1 MQEQEMKTV
10 HIIVSGKVQGV
21 FFRDYTLRQA
31 QQLGVSGWV
40 RNLPNG
46 SVEAMIKG
54 RKGKINTM
62 IEWFHNG
69 SPLSQVTEVRADE
82 VLPIEKLRSFEI
94 RY

>member
-1 MQEQEMKTV
+1 MKTV

-21 FFRDYTLRQA
+21 FFRDYTRRQA
-31 QQLGVSGWV
+31 QLLGVSGWV

-54 RKGKINTM
+54 KKSKVNNM
-62 IEWFHNG
+62 IEWFHTG
-69 SPLSQVTEVRADE
+69 SPLSRVTEVMADE
-82 VLPIEKLRSFEI
+82 VLPIEKLSTFEI